1 MNQKNHQK
9 VLWITTTAVLLALL
23 VAGQAVTKGLGQ
35 FVTGSWVNA
44 VLAVVSLLGGMSCG
58 IVVAVISPMLAFL
71 LGIAPQAVTVPAI
84 MVGNTVF
91 VVLLRLLYGK
101 DPLRQVAAW
110 LAAALAKCVVLFVL
124 VAKIICGVASAPLLE
139 NGMLKAPMLQKLPA
153 MFSWPQLVTALIGG
167 GLAIVIVPLLKKA
180 LKK

>member
-1 MNQKNHQK
+1 M
-9 VLWITTTAVLLALL
+9 
-23 VAGQAVTKGLGQ
+23 
-35 FVTGSWVNA
+35 
-44 VLAVVSLLGGMSCG
+44 
-58 IVVAVISPMLAFL
+58 
-71 LGIAPQAVTVPAI
+71 
-84 MVGNTVF
+84 F

-153 MFSWPQLVTALIGG
+153 MFSWPQLVTAVSGGILGLIISPI
-167 GLAIVIVPLLKKA
+167 LRKA
-180 LKK
+180 LHK